1 MGEWHDA
8 CLELPGENA
17 GEVLVIV
24 NGGYKNV
31 YYVYSAMI
39 AEYVAGEGWI
49 IDGREDWEDANV
61 LYWMEVPELPKQ
73 LQDRIK
79 ELMQRTEGGR

>member
-8 CLELPGENA
+8 CRELPGENA

-39 AEYVAGEGWI
+39 AEHVAGEGWI

-73 LQDRIK
+73 LQDRIAA
-79 ELMQRTEGGR
+79 LMQRTEGGR